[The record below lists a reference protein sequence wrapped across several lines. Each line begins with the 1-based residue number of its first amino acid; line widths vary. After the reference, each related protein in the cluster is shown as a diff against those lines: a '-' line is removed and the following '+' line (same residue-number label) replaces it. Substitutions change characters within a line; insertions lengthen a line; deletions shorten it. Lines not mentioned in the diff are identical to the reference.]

1 MLGTTLILG
10 LAVDPKTP
18 SNLYASTG
26 FGIFKSTDGAA
37 TWNPTGSLGS
47 AGPVAAVAVDP
58 VNSGVVYASV
68 GNAQGAGIYKAPTPQ
83 PPSSPSPTGF
93 PLDGSRIHSSR
104 FLPCPGESR
113 CQ

>member
-68 GNAQGAGIYKAPTPQ
+68 GNAQGAGIYKSTDAAATFIAITNGV
-83 PPSSPSPTGF
+83 PSGWFANSLVPVPSVPG
-93 PLDGSRIHSSR
+93 RI
-104 FLPCPGESR
+104 
-113 CQ
+113 